1 MKASGARIR
10 GGGPQQDPRLEGRTE
25 PCPLPGSRATFPP
38 LPSRPRGAAPFR
50 RGMRPVID
58 VWAWTLGSATLVTLT
73 SLVGLAFLAWAHDH
87 LDRLLLYLVSLAAG
101 VLLGAAVFHLIPEA
115 IERLGGEGLRL
126 PLFFLL
132 GFLGFFFLERFLWA
146 HHHGHGAMPVSREGP
161 FADARGGHGH
171 GLGGWE
177 EIEGPDG
184 HGTAGGHGGLDG
196 HVHGTAEGK
205 GGLDG
210 HGHGTAERPGPADTP
225 RVRPHPMVLMSLVG
239 SGLHHLVDGMI
250 IAAAYLTGPGV
261 ELGLVT
267 TGAVLLHA
275 VPHEAGDFG
284 ILVRGGLEVR
294 RAVLLNLLSTSATI
308 LGAVL
313 VLVAGSRSLGLADVL
328 LPISAGNFVYIAAAD
343 LIPELRHHHD
353 RPESMGHAFL
363 LLVGV
368 GLMLALRLVGLE

>member
-1 MKASGARIR
+1 M
-10 GGGPQQDPRLEGRTE
+10 
-25 PCPLPGSRATFPP
+25 
-38 LPSRPRGAAPFR
+38 
-50 RGMRPVID
+50 ID
-58 VWAWTLGSATLVTLT
+58 VWAWTLGSAALVTLT

-101 VLLGAAVFHLIPEA
+101 VLLGAAFFHLIPEA
-115 IERLGGEGLRL
+115 IEALGGQGLRL

-146 HHHGHGAMPVSREGP
+146 HHHGHGIMPVSR
-161 FADARGGHGH
+161 
-171 GLGGWE
+171 
-177 EIEGPDG
+177 
-184 HGTAGGHGGLDG
+184 AGAL
-196 HVHGTAEGK
+196 AAA
-205 GGLDG
+205 
-210 HGHGTAERPGPADTP
+210 HGHGTAHGELRGPPARP
-225 RVRPHPMVLMSLVG
+225 RPQPVVLMSLVG

-308 LGAVL
+308 VGAVV
-313 VLVAGSRSLGLADVL
+313 VLAAGSRSLGFADLL

-353 RPESMGHAFL
+353 RRDSTGHALL

-368 GLMLALRLVGLE
+368 GLMLALRLVELG

>member
-1 MKASGARIR
+1 
-10 GGGPQQDPRLEGRTE
+10 
-25 PCPLPGSRATFPP
+25 
-38 LPSRPRGAAPFR
+38 
-50 RGMRPVID
+50 MRPVID

-73 SLVGLAFLAWAHDH
+73 SLVGLAFLAWARDH

-146 HHHGHGAMPVSREGP
+146 HHHGHGALPVSRERP
-161 FADARGGHGH
+161 LADTHGGGYGHGH
-171 GLGGWE
+171 DGA
-177 EIEGPDG
+177 EG
-184 HGTAGGHGGLDG
+184 TGGLDG
-196 HVHGTAEGK
+196 HVHGA
-205 GGLDG
+205 
-210 HGHGTAERPGPADTP
+210 AERPDDVGAPAP
-225 RVRPHPMVLMSLVG
+225 RARPHPMVLMSLVG

-284 ILVRGGLEVR
+284 ILIRGGLEVR
-294 RAVLLNLLSTSATI
+294 RAVLFNLLSTSATI

-313 VLVAGSRSLGLADVL
+313 VLMAGSRSLGLADVL

-353 RPESMGHAFL
+353 RPESMGHALL

-368 GLMLALRLVGLE
+368 GLMLALRLAGLE